1 MNEHFAIEG
10 PSTIVAIQ
18 LLGFAGVCVAFCIFA
33 HVRWAKTRPVTI
45 MKLGALMFG
54 ALAVRV
60 YWEARHS
67 EVVLTGERIEFRVPA
82 FYSRS
87 VRIEDVEFSELAL
100 VQLERE
106 PHLQTKY
113 RTNGL
118 GLVGYRLGR
127 FWVNAQRSAWLAVT
141 DTSKVVVISQR
152 SGPVNLVSL
161 REPERFIARLSEL
174 EPEEEESELEEDEFE
189 GDERALDQQP
199 TEE

>member
-1 MNEHFAIEG
+1 MNEHFAIEA

-18 LLGFAGVCVAFCIFA
+18 LLGFAGVCVALCIFA
-33 HVRWAKTRPVTI
+33 HLRWAKTRPVTI
-45 MKLGALMFG
+45 MKLGALMFA

-87 VRIEDVEFSELAL
+87 IRIEDVDFSELAL

-106 PHLQTKY
+106 PDLQTKY

-118 GLVGYRLGR
+118 GLVGYRLGK
-127 FWVNAQRSAWLAVT
+127 FWVNAKRSAWLAVT

-152 SGPVNLVSL
+152 SGPVTLVSL
-161 REPERFIARLSEL
+161 REPERFMARLAEFEP
-174 EPEEEESELEEDEFE
+174 EPEEEESQLEEDEPAL
-189 GDERALDQQP
+189 DERP
-199 TEE
+199 TNE